1 MDESGVGLFL
11 VSSVAP
17 LSMGRPEKR
26 DFFWVL
32 CQRISAT
39 CHDPIGRKSRRFT
52 LSRNM
57 PRVSYSFVYV
67 ISNVRAHDYK

>member
-1 MDESGVGLFL
+1 MDESRVGLFL

-17 LSMGRPEKR
+17 LSMGRPKKL

-39 CHDPIGRKSRRFT
+39 CHDLIGRKSRRFT
-52 LSRNM
+52 LPRNM
-57 PRVSYSFVYV
+57 PHVSYSFVCV
-67 ISNVRAHDYK
+67 VSNVRAHCL